1 MSWGSGYEV
10 TDMVGPAIRKLV
22 FVRPGTPGAEG
33 MEQCS
38 ERRAA
43 ILSGQ

>member
-1 MSWGSGYEV
+1 M
-10 TDMVGPAIRKLV
+10 TDMVGLAVGKLV
-22 FVRPGTPGAEG
+22 FVRPGVPGAEG